1 MKKSPSGNKGIQVLT
16 IAPHPDDESIGCGGT
31 LCLHAGR
38 GDSIAVV
45 YLTSGELG
53 LKHLPRNK
61 AWLTREREA
70 EKAARILGIARRFF
84 LRLPDWFVGV
94 NVARATKKL
103 APLLKRLQPEA
114 HPRIA
119 TLQLFDHNQVRAFL
133 TNLWNDADRADRWLS
148 LLDEVKDLSG
158 VLPPGF
164 SQSHRAW
171 NAFLKKTGG
180 DAAKDARAA
189 RTPFATEAIR
199 LRAGRDRT
207 ESVSRRIGGPV
218 PLCRGISIGGFAH

>member
-1 MKKSPSGNKGIQVLT
+1 MREFMKKSPSGNKGIQVLT

-84 LRLPDWFVGV
+84 LRLPDWFVGD

-103 APLLKRLQPEA
+103 APLLKRLQPDLIYLP
-114 HPRIA
+114 HPEEWHP
-119 TLQLFDHNQVRAFL
+119 DHQAALPLVRAAL
-133 TNLWNDADRADRWLS
+133 RASRIPKPGLRS
-148 LLDEVKDLSG
+148 YEVWTPLAGYDHVENISAVMPRKMRALRAHR
-158 VLPPGF
+158 
-164 SQSHRAW
+164 SQ
-171 NAFLKKTGG
+171 LKQF
-180 DAAKDARAA
+180 DYARAVTGLNQFRGELAA
-189 RTPFATEAIR
+189 RCRYAEVFQSVDLPTE
-199 LRAGRDRT
+199 
-207 ESVSRRIGGPV
+207 P
-218 PLCRGISIGGFAH
+218 